1 MILDNIIKAE
11 NNPKILAVSI
21 LLIIF
26 LYIFLLAPL
35 LAKSEQIQDDII
47 SESEL
52 TLYLE
57 SAQQKLSNL
66 SQYPSL
72 SNEQF
77 KEQINSIFLS
87 REVQLNSL
95 DINNKS
101 YNANINKISFALL
114 LDILEQLKNQSGIIV
129 TNAVIEKIE
138 PGLVSAQLTFSSSSK

>member
-11 NNPKILAVSI
+11 NNPKIIAVSVI
-21 LLIIF
+21 LIIF
-26 LYIFLLAPL
+26 IYIFLLAPL

-138 PGLVSAQLTFSSSSK
+138 PGIVRAQLTFSSSSK

>member
-72 SNEQF
+72 SNEQA

-87 REVQLNSL
+87 REVQLKSL
-95 DINNKS
+95 DISDKS
-101 YNANINKISFALL
+101 NSANINKISFALL
-114 LDILEQLKNQSGIIV
+114 LDILQQLKNQSGIIV

-138 PGLVSAQLTFSSSSK
+138 PGLVSAQLTFSSSPK

>member
-114 LDILEQLKNQSGIIV
+114 LDILQQLKNQNGIIV
-129 TNAVIEKIE
+129 TNAVIKKIE
-138 PGLVSAQLTFSSSSK
+138 PGLVSAQLTFSSSPK

>member
-138 PGLVSAQLTFSSSSK
+138 PGIVRAQLTFSSSSK

>member
-1 MILDNIIKAE
+1 MILENIIKAE
-11 NNPKILAVSI
+11 NNPKILAVSVI
-21 LLIIF
+21 LIIF

-35 LAKSEQIQDDII
+35 LAKSEQIQADII

-52 TLYLE
+52 TLYLD
-57 SAQQKLSNL
+57 SAQQTLSNL

-72 SNEQF
+72 SNEQS

-101 YNANINKISFALL
+101 NIANINKISFSLL
-114 LDILEQLKNQSGIIV
+114 LDILQQLKNQSGIIV
-129 TNAVIEKIE
+129 TNAIIEKIE
-138 PGLVSAQLTFSSSSK
+138 PGIVSAQLTFSSSPK

>member
-95 DINNKS
+95 DINNKFYS
-101 YNANINKISFALL
+101 ANINKISFTLL

-138 PGLVSAQLTFSSSSK
+138 PGIVRAQLTFSSSSK

>member
-11 NNPKILAVSI
+11 NNPKIVTVSI

-26 LYIFLLAPL
+26 LYIFLLNPL
-35 LAKSEQIQDDII
+35 LEKSLQIEADII
-47 SESEL
+47 SENEL

-57 SAQQKLSNL
+57 SAHQKLSNL

-72 SNEQF
+72 SNEQS

-138 PGLVSAQLTFSSSSK
+138 PGIVRAQLTFSSSSK

>member
-1 MILDNIIKAE
+1 MILENIIKAE
-11 NNPKILAVSI
+11 NNPKILAVSVI
-21 LLIIF
+21 LIIF

-35 LAKSEQIQDDII
+35 LAKSEQIQADII

-52 TLYLE
+52 TLYLD
-57 SAQQKLSNL
+57 SAQQTLSNL

-72 SNEQF
+72 SNEQS

-101 YNANINKISFALL
+101 NIANINKISFSLL
-114 LDILEQLKNQSGIIV
+114 LDILQQLKNQSGIIV
-129 TNAVIEKIE
+129 TNAIIEKIE
-138 PGLVSAQLTFSSSSK
+138 PGIVSAQLTFSSLPK

>member
-11 NNPKILAVSI
+11 NNPKIVTVSI

-26 LYIFLLAPL
+26 LYIFLLTPL
-35 LAKSEQIQDDII
+35 LEKSLQIEADII
-47 SESEL
+47 SENEL

-57 SAQQKLSNL
+57 SAHQKLSNL

-72 SNEQF
+72 SNEQS

-101 YNANINKISFALL
+101 YNANINKISFAIL
-114 LDILEQLKNQSGIIV
+114 LDILQQLKNQSGIIA

-138 PGLVSAQLTFSSSSK
+138 PGIVSAQLTFSSSPK

>member
-57 SAQQKLSNL
+57 SVQQKLSNL

-101 YNANINKISFALL
+101 YNANINKISFAIL
-114 LDILEQLKNQSGIIV
+114 LDILQQLKNQSGIIA

-138 PGLVSAQLTFSSSSK
+138 PGIVSAQLTFSSSPK

>member
-1 MILDNIIKAE
+1 MILENIIKAE

-138 PGLVSAQLTFSSSSK
+138 PGIVRAQLTFSSSSK

>member
-1 MILDNIIKAE
+1 MILENIIKAE
-11 NNPKILAVSI
+11 NNPKILAVSVI
-21 LLIIF
+21 LIIF

-35 LAKSEQIQDDII
+35 LAKSEQIQADII

-52 TLYLE
+52 TLYLD
-57 SAQQKLSNL
+57 SAQQTLSNL

-72 SNEQF
+72 SKEQS
-77 KEQINSIFLS
+77 KEQIKSIFLS

-138 PGLVSAQLTFSSSSK
+138 PGIVRAQLTFSSSSK

>member
-101 YNANINKISFALL
+101 YSANINKISFTLL

>member
-11 NNPKILAVSI
+11 NNPKIIAVSVI
-21 LLIIF
+21 LIIF

-57 SAQQKLSNL
+57 SVQQKLSNL

-101 YNANINKISFALL
+101 YSANINKISFTLL

-138 PGLVSAQLTFSSSSK
+138 PGIVRAQLTFSSSSK

>member
-11 NNPKILAVSI
+11 NNPKIIAVSVI
-21 LLIIF
+21 LIIF

-138 PGLVSAQLTFSSSSK
+138 PGIVRAQLTFSSSSK

>member
-11 NNPKILAVSI
+11 NNPKILAVSVI
-21 LLIIF
+21 LIIF

-35 LAKSEQIQDDII
+35 LEQSEQIQDDII

-57 SAQQKLSNL
+57 SAQQTLSNL

-72 SNEQF
+72 SNKQS

-101 YNANINKISFALL
+101 NIANINKISFAIL
-114 LDILEQLKNQSGIIV
+114 LDILQQLKNQSGIIV
-129 TNAVIEKIE
+129 TNAIIEKIE
-138 PGLVSAQLTFSSSSK
+138 PGLVSAQLTFSNSPK